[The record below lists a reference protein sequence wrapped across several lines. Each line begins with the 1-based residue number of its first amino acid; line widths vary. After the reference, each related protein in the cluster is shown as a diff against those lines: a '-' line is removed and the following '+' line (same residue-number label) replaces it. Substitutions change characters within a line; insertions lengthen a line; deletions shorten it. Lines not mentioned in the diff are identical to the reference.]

1 MQVILIFEWHNH
13 FSRSFLLLKWFI
25 LMRLNRTCHLTN
37 RHWVSGWY
45 IFIITLNVRILPTM
59 QVILIFEWHYH
70 FSISFLLL
78 KWFILMRL
86 NSTCHLINRH
96 WVSRWY
102 IFIITINVRTLPIIQ
117 VILHFEWRY
126 HFSRSFLLLKWFILM
141 RLNRTCHLT
150 NRHWVSRWY
159 IFIITLNV
167 RILPTMQVILNF
179 DWHYQFNRSFL
190 PLKWFILMRL
200 IRTWHLISCHW
211 VSRWYIFIITINVR
225 ILPTMQVIL
234 NFDWH
239 YQFSRSFLLL
249 KWFILMRL
257 IRTWHLIRRHWVSRW
272 YIFII
277 NLNVRILPTMQV
289 ILNFDWHYQFSRSF
303 LLLKWLILMRL
314 IRTWHLIS
322 RHWVSR
328 WYIFIIT
335 LNVKVLPTMQVIFN
349 FDWHYQF
356 NRSFLPLKWF
366 ILMRLI
372 RTWHLISCHWV
383 SRWYIFI
390 ITINVR
396 ILPTMQVI
404 LNFDWHY
411 QFNRWFLPLK
421 WFILMRL
428 IRTWHLIS
436 RHWASR
442 WYTFIITIN
451 VRILPTMQVILNFD
465 WHYQFSRSFLLLK
478 WFILMRLIRTWHLI
492 SRHWV
497 SRWYIFIITLNV
509 RILPTMQVILNFD
522 WHYQFNRSFL
532 PLKWFI
538 LMRLIRTWHLIS
550 CHWVSRWYILIITI
564 NVRILPTMQVILNF
578 DWLYQFNRWFLP
590 LKWFILM
597 RLIRT
602 WHLISRHWVSRWY
615 IFIITLNVRILP
627 RMQVILN
634 FDWHYQFNRSFLPL
648 KWFILMRL
656 IRTWHLI
663 SRHWVSRWYIFIIT
677 LNVRILPTMQVILN
691 FDWHDQ
697 FNRSFLP
704 LKWFILMRLIRTWH
718 LIRHHWVSRWY
729 IFIITLNVRILP
741 RMQVILNFDWH
752 YQFNR
757 SFLPLKWF
765 ILMRLI
771 RTWHLISRHWVSRWY
786 IFIITLNI
794 RILPTMQVILNFD
807 WHDQFNRSFLPLKWF
822 ILMRLIR
829 TWHLIRHHWVS
840 RWYIFIITLNVRILP
855 TMQVILN
862 FDWHYQFNRSFL
874 LLKWFIL
881 MRLNRTCNLTNRH
894 WVSRWYIF
902 IITLNV
908 RILPTMQ
915 VILNFD
921 WHYQFNRSF
930 LILKWFIL
938 MRLNMT
944 CHLTKSHWVSR
955 LYIFIITINVRIL
968 PTMQVILNF
977 DWHYQFSR
985 SFLPLKWFILMRL
998 IRTWHLISR
1007 HWASRWYI
1015 FIITLNVR
1023 ILPTMQVM
1031 LNFDWQ
1037 YQFKRSFLLLKWFI
1051 LMRLIRTWHLISRH
1065 WASRLYIF
1073 IITLNVRILPT
1084 MQVILNFDWHDQFN
1098 RSFLPLK
1105 WFILMRLIRT
1115 WHLIRHHW
1123 VSRWYIFIITL
1134 NVRILPTMQV
1144 ILNFDWH
1151 Y

>member
-1 MQVILIFEWHNH
+1 MQVILNFDWHYQFNRWFLPLKWFILMRLIITWH
-13 FSRSFLLLKWFI
+13 LISRHWASRWYTFIITINVRILPTMQVILNFDWHYQFSRSFLLLKWFILMRLIRSWHLISCNWVSRWYIFIITINVRILPTMQVILNFDWLYQFNKWFLPLKWFI

-37 RHWVSGWY
+37 RHWVSRWY

-70 FSISFLLL
+70 FSKPFLLL

-86 NSTCHLINRH
+86 ICTCHLTNRH

-102 IFIITINVRTLPIIQ
+102 IFIITINVITLPILQ
-117 VILHFEWRY
+117 VILHFEWHY

-200 IRTWHLISCHW
+200 IRTWHLISRHW
-211 VSRWYIFIITINVR
+211 VSRWYIFIITLNVR

-257 IRTWHLIRRHWVSRW
+257 IRTWHLI
-272 YIFII
+272 
-277 NLNVRILPTMQV
+277 
-289 ILNFDWHYQFSRSF
+289 
-303 LLLKWLILMRL
+303 
-314 IRTWHLIS
+314 S
-322 RHWVSR
+322 RHWVSG

-335 LNVKVLPTMQVIFN
+335 LNVKILPTMQVILN

-421 WFILMRL
+421 LFILMRL

-436 RHWASR
+436 RHWASK

-492 SRHWV
+492 SCNWV
-497 SRWYIFIITLNV
+497 SRWYIF
-509 RILPTMQVILNFD
+509 
-522 WHYQFNRSFL
+522 
-532 PLKWFI
+532 
-538 LMRLIRTWHLIS
+538 
-550 CHWVSRWYILIITI
+550 IITI

-578 DWLYQFNRWFLP
+578 DWLYQFNRLLLP

-602 WHLISRHWVSRWY
+602 WHLISRQWVSRWY

-677 LNVRILPTMQVILN
+677 INVKILPTMQVILN
-691 FDWHDQ
+691 FDWLYQ
-697 FNRSFLP
+697 FNRWFLP
-704 LKWFILMRLIRTWH
+704 LKWFILMRLNRTCH
-718 LIRHHWVSRWY
+718 LTNRHWVSRWY
-729 IFIITLNVRILP
+729 IFIITLNVRILRTMQVILIFEWHYHFSKP
-741 RMQVILNFDWH
+741 FLLLKWFILMRLNSTCHLTNRHWVSRWYIFIVTLNVRILPTMQVILIFEWHYHFNISFLLLKWFILMRLNSTCHLINRHWVSRWYIFIITLNVKILPTMQVILNFDWH

-771 RTWHLISRHWVSRWY
+771 RTWHLISCHWVSRWY
-786 IFIITLNI
+786 IFIL
-794 RILPTMQVILNFD
+794 
-807 WHDQFNRSFLPLKWF
+807 
-822 ILMRLIR
+822 
-829 TWHLIRHHWVS
+829 
-840 RWYIFIITLNVRILP
+840 
-855 TMQVILN
+855 
-862 FDWHYQFNRSFL
+862 
-874 LLKWFIL
+874 
-881 MRLNRTCNLTNRH
+881 
-894 WVSRWYIF
+894 
-902 IITLNV
+902 
-908 RILPTMQ
+908 
-915 VILNFD
+915 
-921 WHYQFNRSF
+921 
-930 LILKWFIL
+930 
-938 MRLNMT
+938 
-944 CHLTKSHWVSR
+944 
-955 LYIFIITINVRIL
+955 
-968 PTMQVILNF
+968 
-977 DWHYQFSR
+977 
-985 SFLPLKWFILMRL
+985 
-998 IRTWHLISR
+998 
-1007 HWASRWYI
+1007 
-1015 FIITLNVR
+1015 
-1023 ILPTMQVM
+1023 
-1031 LNFDWQ
+1031 
-1037 YQFKRSFLLLKWFI
+1037 
-1051 LMRLIRTWHLISRH
+1051 
-1065 WASRLYIF
+1065 
-1073 IITLNVRILPT
+1073 
-1084 MQVILNFDWHDQFN
+1084 
-1098 RSFLPLK
+1098 
-1105 WFILMRLIRT
+1105 
-1115 WHLIRHHW
+1115 
-1123 VSRWYIFIITL
+1123 
-1134 NVRILPTMQV
+1134 
-1144 ILNFDWH
+1144 
-1151 Y
+1151 

>member
-1 MQVILIFEWHNH
+1 
-13 FSRSFLLLKWFI
+13 
-25 LMRLNRTCHLTN
+25 MRLNRTCNLTN
-37 RHWVSGWY
+37 R
-45 IFIITLNVRILPTM
+45 
-59 QVILIFEWHYH
+59 Q
-70 FSISFLLL
+70 
-78 KWFILMRL
+78 
-86 NSTCHLINRH
+86 
-96 WVSRWY
+96 
-102 IFIITINVRTLPIIQ
+102 
-117 VILHFEWRY
+117 
-126 HFSRSFLLLKWFILM
+126 
-141 RLNRTCHLT
+141 
-150 NRHWVSRWY
+150 WVSRWY

-167 RILPTMQVILNF
+167 RILP
-179 DWHYQFNRSFL
+179 R
-190 PLKWFILMRL
+190 
-200 IRTWHLISCHW
+200 
-211 VSRWYIFIITINVR
+211 
-225 ILPTMQVIL
+225 MQVIL

-257 IRTWHLIRRHWVSRW
+257 IRTWHLI
-272 YIFII
+272 
-277 NLNVRILPTMQV
+277 
-289 ILNFDWHYQFSRSF
+289 
-303 LLLKWLILMRL
+303 
-314 IRTWHLIS
+314 S
-322 RHWVSR
+322 RHWA
-328 WYIFIIT
+328 
-335 LNVKVLPTMQVIFN
+335 
-349 FDWHYQF
+349 
-356 NRSFLPLKWF
+356 
-366 ILMRLI
+366 
-372 RTWHLISCHWV
+372 

-421 WFILMRL
+421 WFILMTL

-522 WHYQFNRSFL
+522 WHYQFSRSFL
-532 PLKWFI
+532 LLKWFI

-550 CHWVSRWYILIITI
+550 
-564 NVRILPTMQVILNF
+564 
-578 DWLYQFNRWFLP
+578 
-590 LKWFILM
+590 
-597 RLIRT
+597 
-602 WHLISRHWVSRWY
+602 
-615 IFIITLNVRILP
+615 
-627 RMQVILN
+627 
-634 FDWHYQFNRSFLPL
+634 
-648 KWFILMRL
+648 
-656 IRTWHLI
+656 
-663 SRHWVSRWYIFIIT
+663 
-677 LNVRILPTMQVILN
+677 
-691 FDWHDQ
+691 
-697 FNRSFLP
+697 
-704 LKWFILMRLIRTWH
+704 
-718 LIRHHWVSRWY
+718 
-729 IFIITLNVRILP
+729 
-741 RMQVILNFDWH
+741 
-752 YQFNR
+752 
-757 SFLPLKWF
+757 
-765 ILMRLI
+765 
-771 RTWHLISRHWVSRWY
+771 
-786 IFIITLNI
+786 
-794 RILPTMQVILNFD
+794 
-807 WHDQFNRSFLPLKWF
+807 
-822 ILMRLIR
+822 
-829 TWHLIRHHWVS
+829 
-840 RWYIFIITLNVRILP
+840 
-855 TMQVILN
+855 
-862 FDWHYQFNRSFL
+862 
-874 LLKWFIL
+874 
-881 MRLNRTCNLTNRH
+881 RH

-944 CHLTKSHWVSR
+944 CHLTNRNWVSR

-1073 IITLNVRILPT
+1073 IITTNVRILTTMQVILNFDWHNQFSRSFLFLKWFILMRLIRTWHLISRHWVSRWYIFIITLNVRILPT

-1098 RSFLPLK
+1098 RSFFPLK

-1115 WHLIRHHW
+1115 WNLIRHHW